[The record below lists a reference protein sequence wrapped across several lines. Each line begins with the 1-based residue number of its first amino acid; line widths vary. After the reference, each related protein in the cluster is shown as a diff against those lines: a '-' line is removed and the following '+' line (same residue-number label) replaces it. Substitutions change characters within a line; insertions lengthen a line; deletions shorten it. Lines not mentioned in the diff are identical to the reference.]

1 MDRKDKQKE
10 EILDEFYLDTPEE
23 KFMYPIDYL
32 WKFQD
37 GKKLLFNN
45 NWKVNL
51 DDGKIKEIK
60 IKEFRNKKKKK
71 DSKNGRR

>member
-1 MDRKDKQKE
+1 
-10 EILDEFYLDTPEE
+10 
-23 KFMYPIDYL
+23 MYPIDYL